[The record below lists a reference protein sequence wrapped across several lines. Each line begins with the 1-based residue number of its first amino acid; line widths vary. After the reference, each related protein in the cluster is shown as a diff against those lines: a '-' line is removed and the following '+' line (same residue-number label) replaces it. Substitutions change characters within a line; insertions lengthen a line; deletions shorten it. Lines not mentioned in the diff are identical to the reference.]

1 MKVLS
6 VYVFNYFE
14 KRLNFV
20 FFKYFIKNITST
32 NERVFYSHVLSISI
46 LILSLHPVWSTC
58 VLASVVLCIE
68 HKTYVLWKVHM
79 NILHMCCIQYIN
91 KIKIFHLRIFL
102 SIFPRLL
109 NAYATNPESFRKIFQ
124 NFRFWSSGGY
134 RRFLIKIVD
143 ICIYYS

>member
-46 LILSLHPVWSTC
+46 LILSLHPV
-58 VLASVVLCIE
+58 
-68 HKTYVLWKVHM
+68 
-79 NILHMCCIQYIN
+79 
-91 KIKIFHLRIFL
+91 
-102 SIFPRLL
+102 
-109 NAYATNPESFRKIFQ
+109 
-124 NFRFWSSGGY
+124 
-134 RRFLIKIVD
+134 
-143 ICIYYS
+143 